1 MKYLILGKNG
11 QLGKAFLKALQNE
24 DILGLD
30 KEDCDISDFDI
41 LKEVFDSYRPD
52 IVLNCS
58 AYNFVDKAETDFPS
72 AYKTNAYGVK
82 KLSLPFQTIQHL
94 LYNILNRLRV

>member
-11 QLGKAFLKALQNE
+11 QLGKAFLNALQNE

-41 LKEVFDSYRPD
+41 LKEVLVFSWSASF
-52 IVLNCS
+52 IVL
-58 AYNFVDKAETDFPS
+58 F
-72 AYKTNAYGVK
+72 
-82 KLSLPFQTIQHL
+82 LSL
-94 LYNILNRLRV
+94 

>member
-11 QLGKAFLKALQNE
+11 QLGKAFLNALQNE

-41 LKEVFDSYRPD
+41 LKEVLVFSWSASF
-52 IVLNCS
+52 IVL
-58 AYNFVDKAETDFPS
+58 F
-72 AYKTNAYGVK
+72 
-82 KLSLPFQTIQHL
+82 LSLSL
-94 LYNILNRLRV
+94 